1 MKFTSVLSTVAVVFA
16 AKSLAISWEE
26 ADAKARERCKDLT
39 NEEKITLV
47 TGRR

>member
-39 NEEKITLV
+39 NEEKITPV